1 MLQPVTHPS
10 SGVTRP
16 RSVERAF
23 APLRNFLH
31 TEASGGILLFVAAI
45 AALVWA
51 NSPWSASYGA
61 LWHTPITIE
70 VGEFR
75 LAEDLHFWINDGLMA
90 IFFFVV
96 GLEIKRELLI
106 GELTSI
112 RRALLPVAGAIGGA
126 VLPAAIFVAF
136 TRGGE
141 GSAGWG
147 VPMATDI
154 AFALGVLALLGSRV
168 PIGLKIFVTALA
180 IADDLMAIVV
190 IAIFYSGDLSLLAF
204 GAAAAV
210 LGLLIAGNRLH
221 VRNYLF
227 YGVLGI
233 ALWMAVLASGIH
245 ATIAGV
251 ALALTVPARTR
262 IDGHSF
268 LVRARELIDAFE
280 AADYP
285 EDVRR
290 SEARLSALSDLE
302 HATEAIQTPLQRL
315 EHGLHPWVAYF
326 IVPLF
331 ALSNAGVALG
341 TGVTAALGSP
351 VAYGIVA
358 GLLVGKQAGIL
369 GTAWI
374 VVRMGW
380 ADLPAGV
387 TWRHIWGAGCVAGI
401 GFTMS
406 LFIAELAFAGS
417 AALLD
422 VAKVAILAASVLAAS
437 IAWVVLRSSAPVR
450 AGDAAGSH
458 VASGSRPSE

>member
-1 MLQPVTHPS
+1 MSHPS
-10 SGVTRP
+10 STVAEPRP
-16 RSVERAF
+16 VDRVF

-31 TEASGGILLFVAAI
+31 TEASGGILLLGAAI
-45 AALVWA
+45 VALVWA
-51 NSPWSASYGA
+51 NSPLSASYVA
-61 LWHTPITIE
+61 LWHTPVAIE
-70 VGEFR
+70 IGEFR

-126 VLPAAIFVAF
+126 LLPAAIFVAF

-180 IADDLMAIVV
+180 IADDLLAIVV
-190 IAIFYSGDLSLLAF
+190 IAVFYSGELSFFAF
-204 GAAAAV
+204 GVAAAV
-210 LGLLIAGNRLH
+210 LAVLIAGNRLH
-221 VRNYLF
+221 VRSYLF

-233 ALWMAVLASGIH
+233 ALWMAVLASGVH

-268 LVRARELIDAFE
+268 VVRAHELIDAFE
-280 AADYP
+280 EADHP

-290 SEARLSALSDLE
+290 SDARQSALTDLE
-302 HATEAIQTPLQRL
+302 DATEAIQTPLQRL

-341 TGVTAALGSP
+341 AGVTAALGSS

-358 GLLVGKQAGIL
+358 GLVVGKQAGIL
-369 GTAWI
+369 AAAWL

-387 TWRHIWGAGCVAGI
+387 TWLHIWGAGCVAGI

-406 LFIAELAFAGS
+406 LFIGELAFADS
-417 AALLD
+417 PELLD
-422 VAKVAILAASVLAAS
+422 VAKVAILAASVVAAS
-437 IAWVVLRSSAPVR
+437 IGWIVLRSSRPVTGS
-450 AGDAAGSH
+450 AGASEAGG
-458 VASGSRPSE
+458 ATPRG

>member
-1 MLQPVTHPS
+1 MTHRSGAVAEARPVD
-10 SGVTRP
+10 RI
-16 RSVERAF
+16 F

-31 TEASGGILLFVAAI
+31 TEASGGILLLGAAI
-45 AALVWA
+45 VALVWA
-51 NSPWSASYGA
+51 NSPLRESYTA
-61 LWHTPITIE
+61 LWHTPVT
-70 VGEFR
+70 VAFGDVR

-112 RRALLPVAGAIGGA
+112 RRALLPVAGAVGGA

-141 GSAGWG
+141 GSTGWG

-154 AFALGVLALLGSRV
+154 AFALGILALLGSRV

-180 IADDLMAIVV
+180 IADDLIAIVV

-210 LGLLIAGNRLH
+210 LAVLIVGNRLH
-221 VRNYLF
+221 VRSHLF

-233 ALWMAVLASGIH
+233 ALWMAVLASGVH

-262 IDGHSF
+262 IDGHRF
-268 LVRARELIDAFE
+268 AVRARELIDAF
-280 AADYP
+280 ADADHP
-285 EDVRR
+285 DDVRR
-290 SEARLSALSDLE
+290 SDARQSALSDLE
-302 HATEAIQTPLQRL
+302 DATEAIQTPLQRL
-315 EHGLHPWVAYF
+315 ENGLHPLVAYV

-331 ALSNAGVALG
+331 ALSNAGVELG
-341 TGVTAALGSP
+341 TGITAALGSS

-369 GTAWI
+369 ASAWL

-380 ADLPAGV
+380 ADLPGGV
-387 TWRHIWGAGCVAGI
+387 TWRHVWGAGCVAGI

-406 LFIAELAFAGS
+406 LFIGELAFADS
-417 AALLD
+417 PDLLD
-422 VAKVAILAASVLAAS
+422 VAKVAILATSVLAAS
-437 IAWVVLRSSAPVR
+437 IGWAVLRSSTTSVPSTTAGER
-450 AGDAAGSH
+450 AF
-458 VASGSRPSE
+458 ASGSPSPD

>member
-1 MLQPVTHPS
+1 
-10 SGVTRP
+10 
-16 RSVERAF
+16 VERSGATAGTDPRPVDRIF

-31 TEASGGILLFVAAI
+31 TEASGGILLLGAAI
-45 AALVWA
+45 VALAWA
-51 NSPWSASYGA
+51 NSPASGSYVA
-61 LWHTPITIE
+61 LWHTPIAIE
-70 VGEFR
+70 VGNFR

-106 GELTSI
+106 GELTSV
-112 RRALLPVAGAIGGA
+112 RRALLPVAAAVGGA
-126 VLPAAIFVAF
+126 VVPAAIFVAI

-141 GSAGWG
+141 GSNGWG

-154 AFALGVLALLGSRV
+154 AFALGILALLGSRV
-168 PIGLKIFVTALA
+168 PVGLKIFVTALA
-180 IADDLMAIVV
+180 IADDLLAIVV

-210 LGLLIAGNRLH
+210 LAVLVAGNWLH
-221 VRNYLF
+221 VRSYLF

-268 LVRARELIDAFE
+268 VVRARGLIDAFE
-280 AADYP
+280 GADHP
-285 EDVRR
+285 EDVRQ
-290 SEARLSALSDLE
+290 SEQRQSALSDLE
-302 HATEAIQTPLQRL
+302 EATEAIQTPLQRL
-315 EHGLHPWVAYF
+315 EHGLHPVVAYV

-341 TGVTAALGSP
+341 SGVTAALGSS

-358 GLLVGKQAGIL
+358 GLVIGKQAGIL
-369 GTAWI
+369 ASAWL

-380 ADLPAGV
+380 ADLPSGV

-406 LFIAELAFAGS
+406 LFIGELAFADS
-417 AALLD
+417 PQALE
-422 VAKVAILAASVLAAS
+422 VAKVAILAASVAA
-437 IAWVVLRSSAPVR
+437 AGVGWVVLRRAPAR
-450 AGDAAGSH
+450 PT
-458 VASGSRPSE
+458 AS

>member
-1 MLQPVTHPS
+1 M
-10 SGVTRP
+10 
-16 RSVERAF
+16 
-23 APLRNFLH
+23 
-31 TEASGGILLFVAAI
+31 
-45 AALVWA
+45 ALVWA
-51 NSPWSASYGA
+51 NSPLSASYGA
-61 LWHTPITIE
+61 LWHTPIAIE
-70 VGEFR
+70 VGDFR

-106 GELTSI
+106 GELTSV
-112 RRALLPVAGAIGGA
+112 RRALLPVAGAVGGA

-180 IADDLMAIVV
+180 IADDLMAIIV

-204 GAAAAV
+204 GAAGAV
-210 LGLLIAGNRLH
+210 ILLLIAGNRLH
-221 VRNYLF
+221 VRSYLF

-251 ALALTVPARTR
+251 VLALTVPARTR

-268 LVRARELIDAFE
+268 VVRARELVAAFDE
-280 AADYP
+280 ADHP

-290 SEARLSALSDLE
+290 SDERQSALSDLE
-302 HATEAIQTPLQRL
+302 DATEAIQTPLQRL

-341 TGVTAALGSP
+341 AGATAALGSS
-351 VAYGIVA
+351 VAYGIAA
-358 GLLVGKQAGIL
+358 GLLIGKQAGIL
-369 GTAWI
+369 AAAWL

-406 LFIAELAFAGS
+406 LFIGELAFADS
-417 AALLD
+417 PALLD
-422 VAKVAILAASVLAAS
+422 VAKVAILAASIAAAS
-437 IAWVVLRSSAPVR
+437 IGWVVLR
-450 AGDAAGSH
+450 
-458 VASGSRPSE
+458 GSRPVTGSAGPSEAGGATPRG

>member
-1 MLQPVTHPS
+1 VSHPS
-10 SGVTRP
+10 STVAAPRP
-16 RSVERAF
+16 VDRVF

-31 TEASGGILLFVAAI
+31 TEASGGILLLGAAI
-45 AALVWA
+45 VALVWA
-51 NSPWSASYGA
+51 NSPLSASYVA
-61 LWHTPITIE
+61 LWHTPVAIE
-70 VGEFR
+70 IGEFR

-126 VLPAAIFVAF
+126 LLPAAIFVAF

-180 IADDLMAIVV
+180 IADDLLAIVV
-190 IAIFYSGDLSLLAF
+190 IAVFYSGELSLFAF
-204 GAAAAV
+204 GLAAAV
-210 LGLLIAGNRLH
+210 LAALIAGNRLH
-221 VRNYLF
+221 VRSYLF

-233 ALWMAVLASGIH
+233 ALWMAVLASGVH

-251 ALALTVPARTR
+251 VLALTVPARTR

-268 LVRARELIDAFE
+268 VVRAQELIDAFE
-280 AADYP
+280 EADHP

-290 SEARLSALSDLE
+290 SDARQSALTDLE
-302 HATEAIQTPLQRL
+302 DATEAIQTPLQRL

-331 ALSNAGVALG
+331 ALSNAGVSLG
-341 TGVTAALGSP
+341 AGVTAALGSS

-369 GTAWI
+369 AGAWL

-406 LFIAELAFAGS
+406 LFIGELAFADS
-417 AALLD
+417 PELLD
-422 VAKVAILAASVLAAS
+422 VAKVAILAASVAAAS
-437 IAWVVLRSSAPVR
+437 IGWIVVRSSRPVTGS
-450 AGDAAGSH
+450 AGASEAGG
-458 VASGSRPSE
+458 ATPRG

>member
-1 MLQPVTHPS
+1 MTHPS
-10 SGVTRP
+10 STVAALRP
-16 RSVERAF
+16 VDRVF

-31 TEASGGILLFVAAI
+31 TEASGGILLLVAAI
-45 AALVWA
+45 VALVWA
-51 NSPWSASYGA
+51 NSPLSASYIA
-61 LWHTPITIE
+61 LWHTPIAIE
-70 VGEFR
+70 VGELR

-106 GELTSI
+106 GELTSL
-112 RRALLPVAGAIGGA
+112 RRALLPVAGAVGGA
-126 VLPAAIFVAF
+126 LLPAAIFVAV

-141 GSAGWG
+141 GSGGWG

-180 IADDLMAIVV
+180 IADDLLAIVV
-190 IAIFYSGDLSLLAF
+190 IAVFYSGDLSFLAF
-204 GAAAAV
+204 GAAGAV
-210 LGLLIAGNRLH
+210 LAVLIAGNRLH
-221 VRNYLF
+221 VRSYLF
-227 YGVLGI
+227 YGLLGI

-251 ALALTVPARTR
+251 VLALAVPARTR

-268 LVRARELIDAFE
+268 IVGARALIDAFE
-280 AADYP
+280 EADHP

-290 SEARLSALSDLE
+290 SDARQSALSDLE

-315 EHGLHPWVAYF
+315 EDGLHPWVAYF

-341 TGVTAALGSP
+341 AGVTAALGSS

-358 GLLVGKQAGIL
+358 GLVVGKQAGIL
-369 GTAWI
+369 AAAWL
-374 VVRMGW
+374 VVRAGW

-387 TWRHIWGAGCVAGI
+387 AWRHIWGAGCVAGV

-406 LFIAELAFAGS
+406 LFIGELAFADTP
-417 AALLD
+417 ALLD

-437 IAWVVLRSSAPVR
+437 IGWAVLRSSAPSI
-450 AGDAAGSH
+450 ASTDASPTAIT
-458 VASGSRPSE
+458 SGSRSPE

>member
-1 MLQPVTHPS
+1 
-10 SGVTRP
+10 
-16 RSVERAF
+16 
-23 APLRNFLH
+23 
-31 TEASGGILLFVAAI
+31 
-45 AALVWA
+45 
-51 NSPWSASYGA
+51 
-61 LWHTPITIE
+61 
-70 VGEFR
+70 
-75 LAEDLHFWINDGLMA
+75 MA
-90 IFFFVV
+90 V
-96 GLEIKRELLI
+96 
-106 GELTSI
+106 
-112 RRALLPVAGAIGGA
+112 
-126 VLPAAIFVAF
+126 

-141 GSAGWG
+141 GSNGWG

-168 PIGLKIFVTALA
+168 PIGLKIFLTALA
-180 IADDLMAIVV
+180 IADDLLAIGV
-190 IAIFYSGDLSLLAF
+190 IAIFYSGDISLLAF

-210 LGLLIAGNRLH
+210 LVVLVAGNRLH
-221 VRNYLF
+221 VRSYLF
-227 YGVLGI
+227 YGLLGI
-233 ALWMAVLASGIH
+233 ALWMAVLASGVH

-268 LVRARELIDAFE
+268 VVRARELIGAFE
-280 AADYP
+280 DADHP

-290 SEARLSALSDLE
+290 SDARQSALTDLE
-302 HATEAIQTPLQRL
+302 DATESIQTPLQRL

-341 TGVTAALGSP
+341 SGVTAALGSS

-358 GLLVGKQAGIL
+358 GLVLGKQVGIL
-369 GTAWI
+369 ASAWL

-406 LFIAELAFAGS
+406 LFIGELAFADS
-417 AALLD
+417 PELLD
-422 VAKVAILAASVLAAS
+422 VAKVAILAASVVAALVG
-437 IAWVVLRSSAPVR
+437 WVVLRRAPP
-450 AGDAAGSH
+450 AA
-458 VASGSRPSE
+458 

>member
-1 MLQPVTHPS
+1 MVGIGSTTGRDSRPVDHIL
-10 SGVTRP
+10 
-16 RSVERAF
+16 

-31 TEASGGILLFVAAI
+31 TEASGGILLLAAAI
-45 AALVWA
+45 VALAWA
-51 NSPWSASYGA
+51 NSPASASYVA
-61 LWHTPITIE
+61 LWHTPIAIE

-106 GELTSI
+106 GELASF
-112 RRALLPVAGAIGGA
+112 RRALLPVAGAVGGA
-126 VLPAAIFVAF
+126 VLPAAIFVAVV
-136 TRGGE
+136 RGGE
-141 GSAGWG
+141 GSNGWG

-180 IADDLMAIVV
+180 IADDLLAIVV
-190 IAIFYSGDLSLLAF
+190 IAVFYSGDLSPLAF

-221 VRNYLF
+221 VRSYLF

-233 ALWMAVLASGIH
+233 ALWMAVLASGVH

-251 ALALTVPARTR
+251 VLALTVPARTR

-268 LVRARELIDAFE
+268 VVRARGLIDAFE
-280 AADYP
+280 DADHP
-285 EDVRR
+285 DDVRR
-290 SEARLSALSDLE
+290 SDARQSALSDLE
-302 HATEAIQTPLQRL
+302 DATESIQTPLQRL

-341 TGVTAALGSP
+341 TGVTAALGSS
-351 VAYGIVA
+351 VAYGIVV
-358 GLLVGKQAGIL
+358 GLLIGKQAGIL
-369 GTAWI
+369 AAAWL
-374 VVRMGW
+374 VVRVGW

-406 LFIAELAFAGS
+406 LFIGELAFAGS
-417 AALLD
+417 PQLLE
-422 VAKVAILAASVLAAS
+422 VAKVAILAASVVAALFG
-437 IAWVVLRSSAPVR
+437 WVILRRAP
-450 AGDAAGSH
+450 GAA
-458 VASGSRPSE
+458 

>member
-1 MLQPVTHPS
+1 MDRV
-10 SGVTRP
+10 
-16 RSVERAF
+16 F

-31 TEASGGILLFVAAI
+31 TEASGGILLLVAAI
-45 AALVWA
+45 VALAWA
-51 NSPWSASYGA
+51 NSPLSASYGA
-61 LWHTPITIE
+61 MWHTPVAIQ

-112 RRALLPVAGAIGGA
+112 RRALLPVAGAVGGA
-126 VLPAAIFVAF
+126 VLPAAIFAVL
-136 TRGGE
+136 TLGGE

-154 AFALGVLALLGSRV
+154 AFALGILALLGSRV

-180 IADDLMAIVV
+180 IADDLLAIVV
-190 IAIFYSGDLSLLAF
+190 IAIFYSGDLSVLAF
-204 GAAAAV
+204 GAAAGV
-210 LGLLIAGNRLH
+210 LVLLIAGNRLH
-221 VRNYLF
+221 VRSYLF

-233 ALWMAVLASGIH
+233 ALWMAVLASGLH

-251 ALALTVPARTR
+251 VLALTVPARTR
-262 IDGHSF
+262 IDADSF
-268 LVRARELIDAFE
+268 VLRARELIGAFE
-280 AADYP
+280 QADYP
-285 EDVRR
+285 EDARR
-290 SEARLSALSDLE
+290 SEARQSALSDLE
-302 HATEAIQTPLQRL
+302 DATEGIQTPLQRL
-315 EHGLHPWVAYF
+315 EHGLHPLVAYF

-341 TGVTAALGSP
+341 AGVGAALGSSI
-351 VAYGIVA
+351 AYGIVA

-369 GTAWI
+369 AVVWL

-380 ADLPAGV
+380 ADLPEGV

-406 LFIAELAFAGS
+406 LFIGELAFADS
-417 AALLD
+417 PALLD
-422 VAKVAILAASVLAAS
+422 VAKVAILAASALAAS
-437 IAWVVLRSSAPVR
+437 IGWVILRTSAPSV
-450 AGDAAGSH
+450 ASTGASPSSL
-458 VASGSRPSE
+458 ASGSRLP